1 MDYSLWLIIGGSGAI
16 AFYMA
21 WSIGANDV
29 ANSMATAVG
38 SKAITFK
45 QAVIIAGI
53 LNFVGAVFVGP
64 HVAETI
70 KGKIIN
76 VDIISPEIL
85 LFGFIVM
92 CSCE

>member
-1 MDYSLWLIIGGSGAI
+1 MDTTLLLIIGGSGAI

-45 QAVIIAGI
+45 QAVIIAGV
-53 LNFVGAVFVGP
+53 LNFVGG
-64 HVAETI
+64 
-70 KGKIIN
+70 N
-76 VDIISPEIL
+76 
-85 LFGFIVM
+85 
-92 CSCE
+92 